1 MFMGIDV
8 ASRGFLAQSERPAGT
23 TAGMLIRCKRAVA
36 EAEPA
41 VKKKSWKNDRHENRA
56 IAVNR
61 AVRKT

>member
-1 MFMGIDV
+1 
-8 ASRGFLAQSERPAGT
+8 
-23 TAGMLIRCKRAVA
+23 MLIRCKRAVA

-56 IAVNR
+56 IAVNL